1 MNIMMKKSTY
11 NKSDLEKILNCLPGM
26 AYRCLYDEDW
36 TMKFVSEGC
45 KHLTGYQ
52 EEEILENAALSYKEI
67 IHAADRD
74 KVNKEVTQ
82 GVKDHGSYN
91 IEYRIFT
98 KEGEMKWVWEQGRA
112 IYDKNDNVKYLL
124 GFITNITNRKL
135 NYNELKDTKERLE
148 LAVQGANLG
157 VWDWNIKTGRININ
171 KNWTDML
178 GFDQDDI
185 DPIVDEW
192 ERLIHP
198 DDKDNV
204 YNNLKEHLAGETK
217 YYSVEHRLATKE
229 GGYKWVRD
237 IGKVF
242 KRDKEGN
249 PLRAVGIHL
258 DIDDAKR
265 IEKQLRASEEKFR
278 TYIENAPI
286 GVFVVD
292 YEGNILE
299 VNDHAAKMTGYG
311 EEELKNLTLFELT
324 ARSEKET
331 KYYLRNFKRKGQIEI
346 EGKFI
351 KKNDEQFYAKVNG
364 IVIDEDKFL
373 GFVEDIDKR
382 IKMRNRLKRQK
393 AYFEQLFNESTEG
406 IVLLNNKGIILKVNN
421 HFLEIYGYDRDEVVG
436 ENIDDLITPPDRK
449 EEGIYYTEEVMAG
462 NDIKEESVKVTK
474 SGERIH
480 VSIHAFP
487 IKLDEGQIG
496 IYGIYNDIT
505 ERKKE
510 EEKRRYLS
518 FHDQLTDLYNRRYFE
533 NEMERLGGSRKTP
546 ISMIIADIDGLKEVN
561 DTKGHQWGDKHIKNT
576 ADIISGVTRQ
586 EDIVARIGGDEFA
599 ILLPET
605 DEKGTHKVIDR
616 IKESIEF
623 RNKSAEVPLSISIG
637 YSVQENKDGNLEEN
651 FKKADKMMYHRK
663 RNKKHN
669 SC

>member
-1 MNIMMKKSTY
+1 M
-11 NKSDLEKILNCLPGM
+11 
-26 AYRCLYDEDW
+26 
-36 TMKFVSEGC
+36 
-45 KHLTGYQ
+45 
-52 EEEILENAALSYKEI
+52 
-67 IHAADRD
+67 
-74 KVNKEVTQ
+74 
-82 GVKDHGSYN
+82 
-91 IEYRIFT
+91 
-98 KEGEMKWVWEQGRA
+98 
-112 IYDKNDNVKYLL
+112 
-124 GFITNITNRKL
+124 
-135 NYNELKDTKERLE
+135 
-148 LAVQGANLG
+148 
-157 VWDWNIKTGRININ
+157 
-171 KNWTDML
+171 
-178 GFDQDDI
+178 
-185 DPIVDEW
+185 
-192 ERLIHP
+192 
-198 DDKDNV
+198 
-204 YNNLKEHLAGETK
+204 
-217 YYSVEHRLATKE
+217 
-229 GGYKWVRD
+229 
-237 IGKVF
+237 
-242 KRDKEGN
+242 
-249 PLRAVGIHL
+249 
-258 DIDDAKR
+258 
-265 IEKQLRASEEKFR
+265 
-278 TYIENAPI
+278 
-286 GVFVVD
+286 
-292 YEGNILE
+292 
-299 VNDHAAKMTGYG
+299 
-311 EEELKNLTLFELT
+311 
-324 ARSEKET
+324 
-331 KYYLRNFKRKGQIEI
+331 
-346 EGKFI
+346 
-351 KKNDEQFYAKVNG
+351 
-364 IVIDEDKFL
+364 IDEDKFL

-406 IVLLNNKGIILKVNN
+406 IVLLNNKGIILKVNH

-436 ENIDDLITPPDRK
+436 ENIDDLITPPDKK

-533 NEMERLGGSRKTP
+533 NEMERLAGSRKTP

-561 DTKGHQWGDKHIKNT
+561 DTMGHQWGDKHIKNT

-605 DEKGTHKVIDR
+605 DEKETHKVVDR

-669 SC
+669 RY